1 MFISYR
7 RGEKIV
13 KMVGFIR
20 KNGIFDKI
28 SGFFA
33 IYRKGYYNKQKE
45 QSLQDW
51 RRTAMEEGNAKSL
64 VRRLPIKNRITL
76 MVILI
81 SVVPI
86 LIISVFSYAKAFISV
101 RQTVRAFAAQTL
113 TSLERSL
120 TNLAD
125 PSRLLAGGQ
134 EKLPEEVLKTEPT
147 GLFQQEALRYLTG
160 VTVLYTDGTVCSLAG
175 EEILAVTESGGWAIT
190 QNEVGEQ
197 RLAVAWYATDEEGNA
212 YTVQAL
218 FMPQM
223 FTRLLD
229 IYNEESCNRL
239 VLVDGAGGLL
249 TDDGTPLTVLEGEE
263 IRQTAFEVSGEPIC
277 PREERSS
284 FLCYLTVPALEAT
297 LVFIEPYTE
306 MMKPLQSIFFGT
318 LFGTILLLN
327 FSVIVIDSI
336 DRPMNA
342 LVKSFGDAARVN
354 FAVTQS
360 DESRDEL
367 GILNQAFNEICA
379 EMREALNKVEKE
391 QAEKRRAEIR
401 MLQAQINPHF
411 LFNTLDSLRFT
422 SMMNNVPV
430 VSDGLA
436 ALSHLLRSSIL
447 KDNSYTPLHSEL
459 QTVEDYLTL
468 QRIRCCE
475 TIVLKTEI
483 SEEAAKA
490 SVMRLLLQP
499 IVENA
504 VIHGIKENVPLTIR
518 LKAWVGEETL
528 YISIIDD
535 GKGFD
540 PKKAG
545 EDGVPKSSKMSGIG
559 LHNVK
564 DRLYLSYKDRQSFSI
579 GSVQGQGTEV
589 QMTMPYTEWKEESD
603 V

>member
-1 MFISYR
+1 M
-7 RGEKIV
+7 

-20 KNGIFDKI
+20 ENGVFDKI

-45 QSLQDW
+45 QSPQDW

-125 PSRLLAGGQ
+125 SSRLLAGGQ

-160 VTVLYTDGTVCSLAG
+160 VTVLYIDGTVCSLAG

-249 TDDGTPLTVLEGEE
+249 TDDGTPLTVLEGEV

-354 FAVTQS
+354 FAVMQS

-367 GILNQAFNEICA
+367 GILNQAFNEICV

-540 PKKAG
+540 QEKAG
-545 EDGVPKSSKMSGIG
+545 EDGAPKSSKMSGIG

>member
-1 MFISYR
+1 M
-7 RGEKIV
+7 

-45 QSLQDW
+45 QSPQDW

-249 TDDGTPLTVLEGEE
+249 TDDGTPLTVLEGEV

-504 VIHGIKENVPLTIR
+504 VIHGIKENIPLTIR

-540 PKKAG
+540 QEKAG

-564 DRLYLSYKDRQSFSI
+564 DRLYLAYKDKQSFSI
-579 GSVQGQGTEV
+579 NSVQGQGTEV

>member
-1 MFISYR
+1 M
-7 RGEKIV
+7 K
-13 KMVGFIR
+13 KVGFIR

-45 QSLQDW
+45 QSPQDW
-51 RRTAMEEGNAKSL
+51 RRTAMEEENAKSW

-86 LIISVFSYAKAFISV
+86 LIISIFSYAKAFISV

-197 RLAVAWYATDEEGNA
+197 RLAVAWYATDGEGNA

-229 IYNEESCNRL
+229 VYNEESCNRL

-249 TDDGTPLTVLEGEE
+249 TDDGTPLTVLEGEV

-540 PKKAG
+540 QEKAG

-589 QMTMPYTEWKEESD
+589 QMTMPYTEWKEESN

>member
-1 MFISYR
+1 M
-7 RGEKIV
+7 

-45 QSLQDW
+45 QSPQDW

-197 RLAVAWYATDEEGNA
+197 RLAVAWYATDGEGNA

-229 IYNEESCNRL
+229 VYNEESCNRL

-249 TDDGTPLTVLEGEE
+249 TDDGTPLTVLEGEV

-540 PKKAG
+540 QEKAG

>member
-1 MFISYR
+1 M
-7 RGEKIV
+7 

-20 KNGIFDKI
+20 ENGIFDKI

-45 QSLQDW
+45 QSPQDW

-229 IYNEESCNRL
+229 IYNEENCNRL

-249 TDDGTPLTVLEGEE
+249 TDDGTPLTVLEGEV

-540 PKKAG
+540 QEKAG

>member
-1 MFISYR
+1 M
-7 RGEKIV
+7 K
-13 KMVGFIR
+13 KVGFIR

-45 QSLQDW
+45 QSPQDW
-51 RRTAMEEGNAKSL
+51 RRTAMKEGNSKSL

-86 LIISVFSYAKAFISV
+86 LIISIFSYAKAFISV

-197 RLAVAWYATDEEGNA
+197 RLAVAWYATDEDGNA

-249 TDDGTPLTVLEGEE
+249 TDDGTPLTVLEGEV

-354 FAVTQS
+354 FAVAQS

-483 SEEAAKA
+483 SKEAAKA

-540 PKKAG
+540 QEKAG

>member
-1 MFISYR
+1 M
-7 RGEKIV
+7 

-45 QSLQDW
+45 QSPQDW

-86 LIISVFSYAKAFISV
+86 LINSVFSYAKAFISV

-249 TDDGTPLTVLEGEE
+249 TDDGTPLTVLEGEV
-263 IRQTAFEVSGEPIC
+263 IRQTAFEVSGQPIC

-391 QAEKRRAEIR
+391 QVEKRRAEIR

-504 VIHGIKENVPLTIR
+504 VIHGIKENVPLTIW

-540 PKKAG
+540 QEKAG

>member
-1 MFISYR
+1 M
-7 RGEKIV
+7 K
-13 KMVGFIR
+13 KVGFIR

-45 QSLQDW
+45 QSPQDW
-51 RRTAMEEGNAKSL
+51 RRTAMKEGNAKSL

-86 LIISVFSYAKAFISV
+86 LIISIFSYAKAFISV

-197 RLAVAWYATDEEGNA
+197 RLAVAWYATDGEGNA

-229 IYNEESCNRL
+229 VYNEESCNRL

-249 TDDGTPLTVLEGEE
+249 TDDGTPLTVLEGEV

-540 PKKAG
+540 QEKAG

>member
-1 MFISYR
+1 M
-7 RGEKIV
+7 

-20 KNGIFDKI
+20 ENGIFDKI

-45 QSLQDW
+45 QSPQDW

-249 TDDGTPLTVLEGEE
+249 TDDGTPLTVLEGEV

-422 SMMNNVPV
+422 SMMNNVPA

-518 LKAWVGEETL
+518 LKAWVGKEML

-540 PKKAG
+540 QEKAG

-564 DRLYLSYKDRQSFSI
+564 DRLYLAYKDNQSFSI
-579 GSVQGQGTEV
+579 NSVQGQGTEV

>member
-1 MFISYR
+1 M
-7 RGEKIV
+7 K
-13 KMVGFIR
+13 KVGFIR

-45 QSLQDW
+45 QSPQDW

-86 LIISVFSYAKAFISV
+86 LIISIFSYAKAFISV

-197 RLAVAWYATDEEGNA
+197 RLAVAWYATDGEGNA

-229 IYNEESCNRL
+229 VYNEESCNRL

-249 TDDGTPLTVLEGEE
+249 TDDGTPLTVLEGEV

-504 VIHGIKENVPLTIR
+504 VIHGIKENIPLTIR
-518 LKAWVGEETL
+518 LKAWVWKETL

-540 PKKAG
+540 PEKAG

-564 DRLYLSYKDRQSFSI
+564 DRLYLAYKDNQSFSI
-579 GSVQGQGTEV
+579 NSVQGQGTEV

>member
-1 MFISYR
+1 M
-7 RGEKIV
+7 KI
-13 KMVGFIR
+13 VGFIR

-45 QSLQDW
+45 QSPQDW

-249 TDDGTPLTVLEGEE
+249 TDDGTPLTVLEGEV

-277 PREERSS
+277 PREEHSS
-284 FLCYLTVPALEAT
+284 FLSYLTVPALEAT

-490 SVMRLLLQP
+490 SVMRLLLHP

-504 VIHGIKENVPLTIR
+504 VIHGIKENIPLTIR

-540 PKKAG
+540 QEKAG

-564 DRLYLSYKDRQSFSI
+564 DRLYLSYKDRQSFYI

>member
-1 MFISYR
+1 M
-7 RGEKIV
+7 

-45 QSLQDW
+45 QSPQDW

-540 PKKAG
+540 KEKAG

>member
-1 MFISYR
+1 M
-7 RGEKIV
+7 

-45 QSLQDW
+45 QSPQDW
-51 RRTAMEEGNAKSL
+51 RRTVMEEGNAKSL

-249 TDDGTPLTVLEGEE
+249 TDDGTPLTVLEGEV

-518 LKAWVGEETL
+518 LKAWVGKEML

-540 PKKAG
+540 QEKAG

>member
-1 MFISYR
+1 M
-7 RGEKIV
+7 K
-13 KMVGFIR
+13 KVGFIR

-45 QSLQDW
+45 QSPQDW

-249 TDDGTPLTVLEGEE
+249 TDDGTPLTVLEGEV

-540 PKKAG
+540 QEKAG

>member
-1 MFISYR
+1 M
-7 RGEKIV
+7 

-45 QSLQDW
+45 QSPQDW

-86 LIISVFSYAKAFISV
+86 LIISFFSYAKAFISV

-249 TDDGTPLTVLEGEE
+249 TDDGTPLTVLEGEV

-540 PKKAG
+540 QEKAG

-564 DRLYLSYKDRQSFSI
+564 DRLYLAYKDNQSFSI
-579 GSVQGQGTEV
+579 NSVQGQGTEV

>member
-1 MFISYR
+1 M
-7 RGEKIV
+7 

-20 KNGIFDKI
+20 ENGIFDKI

-45 QSLQDW
+45 QSPQDW

-249 TDDGTPLTVLEGEE
+249 TDDGTPLTVLEGEV
-263 IRQTAFEVSGEPIC
+263 IRQTAFDVSGEPIC

-518 LKAWVGEETL
+518 LKAWVGKEML

-540 PKKAG
+540 QEKAG

-564 DRLYLSYKDRQSFSI
+564 DRLYLAYKDNQSFSI
-579 GSVQGQGTEV
+579 NSVQGQGTEV

>member
-1 MFISYR
+1 M
-7 RGEKIV
+7 

-45 QSLQDW
+45 QSPQDW

-175 EEILAVTESGGWAIT
+175 EEMLAVTESGGWAIT

-249 TDDGTPLTVLEGEE
+249 TDDGTPLTVLEGEV

-540 PKKAG
+540 QEKAG

>member
-1 MFISYR
+1 M
-7 RGEKIV
+7 

-45 QSLQDW
+45 QSPQDW

-249 TDDGTPLTVLEGEE
+249 TDDGTPLTVLEGEV
-263 IRQTAFEVSGEPIC
+263 IRQTAFEVSGQPIC

-504 VIHGIKENVPLTIR
+504 VIHGIKENIPLTIR

-540 PKKAG
+540 QEKAG

-564 DRLYLSYKDRQSFSI
+564 DRLYLAYKDKQSFSI
-579 GSVQGQGTEV
+579 NSVQGQGTEV

>member
-1 MFISYR
+1 M
-7 RGEKIV
+7 

-45 QSLQDW
+45 QSPQDW

-239 VLVDGAGGLL
+239 VLVDVAGGLL
-249 TDDGTPLTVLEGEE
+249 TDDGTPLTVLEGEV

-540 PKKAG
+540 QEKAG

>member
-1 MFISYR
+1 M
-7 RGEKIV
+7 

-45 QSLQDW
+45 QSPQDW
-51 RRTAMEEGNAKSL
+51 RRTVMEEGNAKSL

-249 TDDGTPLTVLEGEE
+249 TDDGTPLTVLEGEV

-436 ALSHLLRSSIL
+436 ALSHLLCSSIL

-518 LKAWVGEETL
+518 LKAWVGKEML

-540 PKKAG
+540 QEKAG

-564 DRLYLSYKDRQSFSI
+564 DRLYLAYKDNQSFSI
-579 GSVQGQGTEV
+579 NSVQGQGTEV

>member
-1 MFISYR
+1 M
-7 RGEKIV
+7 

-45 QSLQDW
+45 QSPQDW

-249 TDDGTPLTVLEGEE
+249 TDDGTPLTVLEGEV
-263 IRQTAFEVSGEPIC
+263 IRQTAFEVSGQPIC

-422 SMMNNVPV
+422 SMMNHVPV

-504 VIHGIKENVPLTIR
+504 VIHGIKENIPLTIR

-540 PKKAG
+540 QEKAG

-564 DRLYLSYKDRQSFSI
+564 DRLYLAYKDKQSFSI
-579 GSVQGQGTEV
+579 NSVQGQGTEV

>member
-1 MFISYR
+1 M
-7 RGEKIV
+7 K
-13 KMVGFIR
+13 KVGFIR

-45 QSLQDW
+45 QSPQDW

-86 LIISVFSYAKAFISV
+86 LIISIFSYAKAFISV

-197 RLAVAWYATDEEGNA
+197 RLAVAWYATDGEGNA

-229 IYNEESCNRL
+229 VYNEESCNRL

-249 TDDGTPLTVLEGEE
+249 TDDGTPLTVLEGEV

-518 LKAWVGEETL
+518 LKAWVGEGTL

-540 PKKAG
+540 QEKAG

>member
-1 MFISYR
+1 M
-7 RGEKIV
+7 K
-13 KMVGFIR
+13 KVGFIR

-45 QSLQDW
+45 QSPQDW

-190 QNEVGEQ
+190 QNVVGEQ

-249 TDDGTPLTVLEGEE
+249 TDDGTPLTVLEGEV

-540 PKKAG
+540 QEKAG

>member
-1 MFISYR
+1 M
-7 RGEKIV
+7 

-20 KNGIFDKI
+20 ENGIFDKI

-45 QSLQDW
+45 QSPQDW

-160 VTVLYTDGTVCSLAG
+160 VTVLYPDGTVCSLAG

-263 IRQTAFEVSGEPIC
+263 IRQTAFEVSREPIC

-475 TIVLKTEI
+475 TIVLKREI

-540 PKKAG
+540 QEKAG

>member
-1 MFISYR
+1 M
-7 RGEKIV
+7 

-45 QSLQDW
+45 QSPQDW

-125 PSRLLAGGQ
+125 PSRLLVGGQ
-134 EKLPEEVLKTEPT
+134 GKLPEEVLKTEPT

-249 TDDGTPLTVLEGEE
+249 TDDGTPLTVLEGEV
-263 IRQTAFEVSGEPIC
+263 IRQTAFEVSGEAIC

-430 VSDGLA
+430 VSGGLA

-499 IVENA
+499 IAENA
-504 VIHGIKENVPLTIR
+504 VIHGIKENIPLTIR
-518 LKAWVGEETL
+518 LKAWVGKETL

-540 PKKAG
+540 QEKAG

-564 DRLYLSYKDRQSFSI
+564 DRLYLAYKDKQSFSI
-579 GSVQGQGTEV
+579 NSVQGQGTEV

>member
-1 MFISYR
+1 M
-7 RGEKIV
+7 

-45 QSLQDW
+45 QSPQDW
-51 RRTAMEEGNAKSL
+51 RRTVMEEGNAKSL

-101 RQTVRAFAAQTL
+101 RQTVRAFATQTL

-249 TDDGTPLTVLEGEE
+249 TDDGTPLTVLEGEV

-518 LKAWVGEETL
+518 LKAWVGKEML

-540 PKKAG
+540 QEKAG

-564 DRLYLSYKDRQSFSI
+564 DRLYLAYKDNQSFSI
-579 GSVQGQGTEV
+579 NSVQGQGTEV

>member
-1 MFISYR
+1 M
-7 RGEKIV
+7 

-20 KNGIFDKI
+20 ENGIFDKI

-45 QSLQDW
+45 QSPQDW
-51 RRTAMEEGNAKSL
+51 RRTAMKEGNAKSL

-197 RLAVAWYATDEEGNA
+197 RLAVAWYVTDEEGNA
-212 YTVQAL
+212 YAVQAL

-249 TDDGTPLTVLEGEE
+249 TDDGTPLTVLEGEV

-518 LKAWVGEETL
+518 LKAWVGKEML

-540 PKKAG
+540 QEKAG

-564 DRLYLSYKDRQSFSI
+564 DRLYLAYKDNQSFSI
-579 GSVQGQGTEV
+579 NSVQGQGTEV

>member
-1 MFISYR
+1 M
-7 RGEKIV
+7 

-45 QSLQDW
+45 QSPQDW
-51 RRTAMEEGNAKSL
+51 RRTVMEEGNAKSL

-197 RLAVAWYATDEEGNA
+197 RLAVAWSATDEEGNA

-249 TDDGTPLTVLEGEE
+249 TDDGTPLTVLEGEV

-518 LKAWVGEETL
+518 LKAWVGKEML

-540 PKKAG
+540 QEKAG

-564 DRLYLSYKDRQSFSI
+564 DRLYLAYKDNQSFSI
-579 GSVQGQGTEV
+579 NSVQGQGTEV

>member
-1 MFISYR
+1 M
-7 RGEKIV
+7 

-45 QSLQDW
+45 QSPQDW
-51 RRTAMEEGNAKSL
+51 RRTVMEEGNAKSL

-175 EEILAVTESGGWAIT
+175 EEMLAVTESGGWAIT

-249 TDDGTPLTVLEGEE
+249 TDDGTPLTVLEGEV
-263 IRQTAFEVSGEPIC
+263 IRQTAFEVSGQPIC

-518 LKAWVGEETL
+518 LKAWVGEDTL

-540 PKKAG
+540 QEKAG

>member
-1 MFISYR
+1 M
-7 RGEKIV
+7 K
-13 KMVGFIR
+13 KVGFIR

-45 QSLQDW
+45 QSPQDW

-86 LIISVFSYAKAFISV
+86 LIISIFSYAKAFISV

-197 RLAVAWYATDEEGNA
+197 RLAVAWYATDGEGNA

-229 IYNEESCNRL
+229 VYNEESCNRL

-249 TDDGTPLTVLEGEE
+249 TDDGTPLTVLEGEV

-277 PREERSS
+277 SREERSS
-284 FLCYLTVPALEAT
+284 FLCYLTVPVLEAT

-306 MMKPLQSIFFGT
+306 MMKPLQSNFFGT

-540 PKKAG
+540 QEKAG

>member
-1 MFISYR
+1 M
-7 RGEKIV
+7 

-20 KNGIFDKI
+20 ENGIFDKI

-45 QSLQDW
+45 QSPQDW

-249 TDDGTPLTVLEGEE
+249 TDDGTPLTVLEGEV

-277 PREERSS
+277 PREECSS

-540 PKKAG
+540 QEKAG

-564 DRLYLSYKDRQSFSI
+564 DRLYLAYKDNQSFSI
-579 GSVQGQGTEV
+579 NSVQGQGTEV
-589 QMTMPYTEWKEESD
+589 QMTMSYTEWKEESD

>member
-1 MFISYR
+1 M
-7 RGEKIV
+7 K
-13 KMVGFIR
+13 KVGFIR
-20 KNGIFDKI
+20 ENGILDKI

-45 QSLQDW
+45 QSPQDW
-51 RRTAMEEGNAKSL
+51 RRTAMEEENAKSL

-249 TDDGTPLTVLEGEE
+249 TDDGTPLTVLEGEV

-518 LKAWVGEETL
+518 LKAWVGKEML

-540 PKKAG
+540 QEKAG

>member
-1 MFISYR
+1 M
-7 RGEKIV
+7 K
-13 KMVGFIR
+13 KVGFIR

-45 QSLQDW
+45 QSPQDW

-86 LIISVFSYAKAFISV
+86 LIISIFSYAKAFISV

-120 TNLAD
+120 ANLAD

-197 RLAVAWYATDEEGNA
+197 RLAVAWYATDGEGNA

-229 IYNEESCNRL
+229 VYNEESCNRL

-249 TDDGTPLTVLEGEE
+249 TDDGTPLTVLEGEV

-540 PKKAG
+540 QEKAG

>member
-1 MFISYR
+1 M
-7 RGEKIV
+7 K
-13 KMVGFIR
+13 KVGFIR

-45 QSLQDW
+45 QSPQDW
-51 RRTAMEEGNAKSL
+51 RRTAMEEENAKSL

-86 LIISVFSYAKAFISV
+86 LIISIFSYAKAFISV

-197 RLAVAWYATDEEGNA
+197 RLAVAWYATDGEGNA

-229 IYNEESCNRL
+229 VYNEESCNRL

-249 TDDGTPLTVLEGEE
+249 TDDGTPLTVLEGEV

-540 PKKAG
+540 QEKAG

>member
-1 MFISYR
+1 
-7 RGEKIV
+7 
-13 KMVGFIR
+13 MVGFIR
-20 KNGIFDKI
+20 ENGIFDKI

-125 PSRLLAGGQ
+125 SSRLLAGGQ

-284 FLCYLTVPALEAT
+284 FLCYLTVPALDAT

-540 PKKAG
+540 PEKAG

>member
-1 MFISYR
+1 M
-7 RGEKIV
+7 

-45 QSLQDW
+45 QSPQDW
-51 RRTAMEEGNAKSL
+51 RRTVMEEGNAKSL

-125 PSRLLAGGQ
+125 SSRLLAGGQ

-249 TDDGTPLTVLEGEE
+249 TDDGTPLTVLEGEV
-263 IRQTAFEVSGEPIC
+263 IRQTAFEVSGQPIC

-483 SEEAAKA
+483 SKEAAKA

-540 PKKAG
+540 QEKAG

-564 DRLYLSYKDRQSFSI
+564 DRLYLAYKDKQSFSI
-579 GSVQGQGTEV
+579 NSVQGQGTEV

>member
-1 MFISYR
+1 M
-7 RGEKIV
+7 

-45 QSLQDW
+45 QSPQDW

-249 TDDGTPLTVLEGEE
+249 TDDGTPLTVLEGEV

-564 DRLYLSYKDRQSFSI
+564 DRLYLAYKDNQSFSI
-579 GSVQGQGTEV
+579 NSVQGQGTEV